1 MSMVKNLLAGRYLLE
16 EQIARGGMGEVWR
29 ARDEV
34 LNRPVAVKLLH
45 DSLAGDQKAAER
57 FRREALTAARISH
70 PNMANVFDY
79 IEEGGQPG
87 IVMELVPGETLADR
101 LARKKKIPMR
111 ETVRIT
117 DDVLSALSAAH
128 TAGIVHR
135 DIKPANIL
143 LTPAGEVKVT
153 DFGIARSLSDSSLT
167 QTGTVMG
174 TAHYSAP
181 EQVRG
186 ESASPS
192 SDIYSMGVVLFEM
205 LTGDR
210 PYSGDTPIAVAMARL
225 SEDPP
230 HPKELRP
237 AIPAALDAVVMRA
250 LAREPGDRFASAAEM
265 RMALDQ
271 AAADAPIDQTQVLAI
286 EGADETMALGRA
298 LVRDEPKESRLA
310 AAVPPAWVGKRLA
323 KLLVP
328 LIVVALLVWGLVAAF
343 GGPTTTKIPSFQG
356 MTLQQAQQVAARAHL
371 KLQTRSARSTTVTQ
385 GLIMRQSPPPSNA
398 PVPNDTTVTL
408 TISSG
413 PPPCCAV
420 PDLTGMT
427 TDAATSALSGAGL
440 TLGSVSYQITPGTP
454 DGIIVSQFPQP
465 GGNLAAG
472 EPVAIVLSG
481 PPHPSESP
489 KHDRKHGAN

>member
-1 MSMVKNLLAGRYLLE
+1 MVKDLLAGRYLLE

-45 DSLAGDQKAAER
+45 DSLAGDEKAAER
-57 FRREALTAARISH
+57 FRREALTAAQISH

-87 IVMELVPGETLADR
+87 IVMELVPGETLAHR
-101 LARKKKIPMR
+101 LAKKKKIPIR
-111 ETVRIT
+111 EAVRMT

-128 TAGIVHR
+128 AAGIVHR

-153 DFGIARSLSDSSLT
+153 DFGIARSLSDASLT

-186 ESASPS
+186 ESASPA
-192 SDIYSMGVVLFEM
+192 SDIYSMGVVLYEM
-205 LTGDR
+205 LTGKR

-230 HPKELRP
+230 HPKELRST
-237 AIPAALDAVVMRA
+237 IPAALDAVVMRA
-250 LAREPGDRFASAAEM
+250 LAREPRDRFASAAEM

-271 AAADAPIDQTQVLAI
+271 AAAGAPIDQTQVLAI
-286 EGADETMALGRA
+286 EGADETMALGA
-298 LVRDEPKESRLA
+298 LVRDEPKEGRLA
-310 AAVPPAWVGKRLA
+310 AAVPPGWVGKRLA

-356 MTLQQAQQVAARAHL
+356 MTLTAAEQAAARAHL
-371 KLQTRSARSTTVTQ
+371 KVQTQSAPSDTVRKGYVVSQNPLPSST
-385 GLIMRQSPPPSNA
+385 
-398 PVPNDTTVTL
+398 PVVNGTTVTL
-408 TISSG
+408 VISSG
-413 PPPCCAV
+413 PRPCCTMPNLV
-420 PDLTGMT
+420 GKSLTTARSALSALGLKVGIVTM
-427 TDAATSALSGAGL
+427 ATSAQPVNTVIGQ
-440 TLGSVSYQITPGTP
+440 VPG
-454 DGIIVSQFPQP
+454 P
-465 GGNLAAG
+465 GGTLKPGDPVDLTVSAG
-472 EPVAIVLSG
+472 QPK
-481 PPHPSESP
+481 PPS
-489 KHDRKHGAN
+489 KRKHGKG

>member
-29 ARDEV
+29 ARDTT
-34 LNRPVAVKLLH
+34 LDRPVAVKLLH
-45 DSLAGDQKAAER
+45 DSLAGDEKAAER
-57 FRREALTAARISH
+57 FRREALTAAQISH

-79 IEEGGQPG
+79 IEEDGQPG
-87 IVMELVPGETLADR
+87 IVMELVPGETLAHR
-101 LARKKKIPMR
+101 LAKKKKIPMR
-111 ETVRIT
+111 EAVRIT

-153 DFGIARSLSDSSLT
+153 DFGIARSLSDASLT

-186 ESASPS
+186 ESASPAT
-192 SDIYSMGVVLFEM
+192 DIYSMGVVLYEM
-205 LTGDR
+205 LTGER

-237 AIPAALDAVVMRA
+237 TIPAALDAVVMRA
-250 LAREPGDRFASAAEM
+250 LAREPSDRFASAAEM

-271 AAADAPIDQTQVLAI
+271 AAADAPIDQTQVLTI
-286 EGADETMALGRA
+286 EGADETTALGV
-298 LVRDEPKESRLA
+298 LLPDEPKESRVA
-310 AAVPPAWVGKRLA
+310 ASIPPAWVGKRLA

-328 LIVVALLVWGLVAAF
+328 LIIVALLVWGLIAVI
-343 GGPTTTKIPSFQG
+343 GGPTSTKIVDFRG
-356 MTLQQAQQVAARAHL
+356 MSLGAAEQAAARAHL
-371 KLQTRSARSTTVTQ
+371 KLLTPPASSTTVPKGT
-385 GLIMRQSPPPSNA
+385 IIRQSPPPSDA
-398 PVPNDTTVTL
+398 TVPNGTTVTVFV
-408 TISSG
+408 SSG
-413 PPPCCAV
+413 APPCCTV
-420 PDLTGMT
+420 PNLSGMTLTDAQSALTGLGLRVGVVSQGTSSLPANTVIGQVPGPGTRVKPGYSVDLTV
-427 TDAATSALSGAGL
+427 SAGQA
-440 TLGSVSYQITPGTP
+440 
-454 DGIIVSQFPQP
+454 QP
-465 GGNLAAG
+465 
-472 EPVAIVLSG
+472 
-481 PPHPSESP
+481 
-489 KHDRKHGAN
+489 KRKHGKG

>member
-45 DSLAGDQKAAER
+45 DSLSGDPKAAER
-57 FRREALTAARISH
+57 FRREALTAAQISH

-79 IEEGGQPG
+79 IEEDGQPG

-101 LARKKKIPMR
+101 LAQKKIPIR
-111 ETVRIT
+111 EAVRIT

-128 TAGIVHR
+128 AAGIVHR

-143 LTPAGEVKVT
+143 LTPAGQVKVT

-186 ESASPS
+186 ESASPT
-192 SDIYSMGVVLFEM
+192 SDIYSMGVVLYEM
-205 LTGDR
+205 LTGER
-210 PYSGDTPIAVAMARL
+210 PYSGDTPLAVAMARL

-230 HPKELRP
+230 HPKERRP
-237 AIPAALDAVVMRA
+237 AIPTALDAVVMRA

-265 RMALDQ
+265 RVALDH

-286 EGADETMALGRA
+286 EGADPTIALGRSA
-298 LVRDEPKESRLA
+298 SWELPKESRVA

-328 LIVVALLVWGLVAAF
+328 LIILALLTWGLVAAV
-343 GGPTTTKIPSFQG
+343 GGPTTTKVPSFLNL
-356 MTLQQAQQVAARAHL
+356 TLSQARALADKHNLTVQTKTAPSNLVVRGVVMRQDVAAGVIR
-371 KLQTRSARSTTVTQ
+371 KNGS
-385 GLIMRQSPPPSNA
+385 I
-398 PVPNDTTVTL
+398 VTL

-413 PPPCCAV
+413 PPPCCTA
-420 PDLTGMT
+420 PNLTGMT
-427 TDAATSALSGAGL
+427 LDEAQQALSAAQL
-440 TLGSVSYQITPGTP
+440 TLGTQSFQLLTSGQSGTVVDQNPSGGAQMNPG
-454 DGIIVSQFPQP
+454 DQVDLVVGVFSL
-465 GGNLAAG
+465 GGG
-472 EPVAIVLSG
+472 G
-481 PPHPSESP
+481 HGKHSE
-489 KHDRKHGAN
+489 H

>member
-1 MSMVKNLLAGRYLLE
+1 MFMVKELLAGRYLLE

-45 DSLAGDQKAAER
+45 DSLAGDAKAAER
-57 FRREALTAARISH
+57 FRREAHTAAQISH

-79 IEEGGQPG
+79 IEQDGQPG

-101 LARKKKIPMR
+101 LAKKKRIPFR
-111 ETVRIT
+111 EAVRIT

-128 TAGIVHR
+128 AAGIVHR
-135 DIKPANIL
+135 DIKPANVL
-143 LTPAGEVKVT
+143 LTPSGDVKVT

-192 SDIYSMGVVLFEM
+192 SDIYSMGVVLYEM
-205 LTGDR
+205 LTGER

-230 HPKELRP
+230 RPKSRRP
-237 AIPAALDAVVMRA
+237 AIPDALDAVVMRA
-250 LAREPGDRFASAAEM
+250 LAREPADRFASAAEM
-265 RMALDQ
+265 RAALDVV
-271 AAADAPIDQTQVLAI
+271 AVDAPIDQTQVLSLD
-286 EGADETMALGRA
+286 GADPTLALGRMA
-298 LVRDEPKESRLA
+298 SDELPGESRMA

-328 LIVVALLVWGLVAAF
+328 LIVVALLMWGLVAAV
-343 GGPTTTKIPSFQG
+343 GGPTTTKVPNFVGLSADAATALAARDHL
-356 MTLQQAQQVAARAHL
+356 TLQTKTA
-371 KLQTRSARSTTVTQ
+371 
-385 GLIMRQSPPPSNA
+385 PSNVVA
-398 PVPNDTTVTL
+398 KDVVMKQDVTPGVMRKNGSIITL

-413 PPPCCAV
+413 PPPCCTV

-427 TDAATSALSGAGL
+427 PDEAQQALETAKLTVGGTSFQLLTSGEAG
-440 TLGSVSYQITPGTP
+440 TVVDQNPGI
-454 DGIIVSQFPQP
+454 GAHLQP
-465 GGNLAAG
+465 GQPVNLVVG
-472 EPVAIVLSG
+472 VFNLG
-481 PPHPSESP
+481 GDG
-489 KHDRKHGAN
+489 HDKHGHH